1 MSNRI
6 TSSADAVHAA
16 VLKASPDPANLLKLW
31 SVDSEPIAPPTL
43 WDGIAGCQGGAHHIV
58 VTVSR
63 CQPGS
68 QHGNKEA
75 AVTVPQWSV
84 ANNGL

>member
-16 VLKASPDPANLLKLW
+16 VLKASPDPVNLLKLW
-31 SVDSEPIAPPTL
+31 SVDSEPITSPTL
-43 WDGIAGCQGGAHHIV
+43 WDGIAGCQGGADHIV

-63 CQPGS
+63 CQPGLR
-68 QHGNKEA
+68 HGNKEA
-75 AVTVPQWSV
+75 AVTAPQWSL
-84 ANNGL
+84 ANDRL